1 MDRAGIEPA
10 ASSMPRKRSTTDL
23 PARSYL
29 LGCHRIKELF
39 VTCVPVTCRTV
50 FFPAG
55 NTVCI
60 STSPPTFL
68 KRKGFYGSTKRTGSH
83 GSGTG
88 GLMLGIIGG
97 TSLLFS
103 TLPRLEK
110 KTVATPFGPAD
121 LLCGKDLVM
130 LMRHQNS
137 RPPHRIHYR
146 ANLAAMAIAGVTRI
160 IAFGSTGSLKTEIAP
175 GSLLIPDDY
184 LSMTDIPSI
193 HDHAIEHVRPE
204 LSAELAKKLRDIV
217 PAARYGGIYVQTRGP
232 RIETVAEVEALA
244 KIADVVGMTVASEA
258 TLACELGMDFA
269 ALCTI
274 ENYANG
280 LGSEVLTY
288 EHIVNVAKENRSR
301 TEEILSAVIRT
312 LQ

>member
-1 MDRAGIEPA
+1 
-10 ASSMPRKRSTTDL
+10 
-23 PARSYL
+23 
-29 LGCHRIKELF
+29 
-39 VTCVPVTCRTV
+39 
-50 FFPAG
+50 
-55 NTVCI
+55 
-60 STSPPTFL
+60 
-68 KRKGFYGSTKRTGSH
+68 
-83 GSGTG
+83 
-88 GLMLGIIGG
+88 MLGIIGG

-103 TLPRLEK
+103 TLPPLEK

-121 LLCGKDLVM
+121 LLCGRDLVM

-137 RPPHRIHYR
+137 RPPHRINYR

-160 IAFGSTGSLKTEIAP
+160 VAFGSSGSLKREIAP
-175 GSLLIPDDY
+175 GSLLIPTDY
-184 LSMTDIPSI
+184 VSMTDIPSI

-204 LSAELAKKLRDIV
+204 LSLDLAQTLRKLI
-217 PAARYGGIYVQTRGP
+217 PQARYGGIYVQTRGP

-280 LGSEVLTY
+280 LGEEVLTY
-288 EHIVNVAKENRSR
+288 EHIVSVSREHKDR
-301 TEEILSAVIRT
+301 TEEIVNTIITHMS
-312 LQ
+312 